1 MLRLLAL
8 DAVSVVSVMCMRCLL
23 STTYRESMIVTLCQC
38 GLCKIRGR
46 VRSGEVFKLCVCA
59 CACGACA
66 IIVMLFFENQQPLL
80 L

>member
-8 DAVSVVSVMCMRCLL
+8 DAVSVVSVVCMRCLL

-46 VRSGEVFKLCVCA
+46 VRSEVFKLCVCA